1 MLLYVGKNMDPNEVK
16 VPKPP
21 NDWVDPDTNT
31 AKGGHNLEKQDNPD
45 GWSSFSYHPV
55 FTSGSQG
62 NQ

>member
-1 MLLYVGKNMDPNEVK
+1 MDPNEVK

-45 GWSSFSYHPV
+45 GWSSFFYHPV